1 MPVSQEPDPIPANP
15 PDPFF
20 VLKEC
25 RELFIRRL
33 MDIVRQCGIADT
45 GIIDAMA
52 REIGDAYDELASAAP
67 QEGFEQT
74 RGLTASR
81 ISLVGNDDLELDI
94 RINEIVSHLRDD
106 ERIDHWRAQLRY
118 MTLLQRP
125 GMTAEESPIGLET
138 IRRGLWAICRAS
150 GELLEQQFER
160 LQRLEERLKE
170 KLPEV
175 YMEANRLLE
184 SRGIQPAPVQ
194 MVRQGDSARAAS
206 AGLPSGATSINA
218 LLMLQQTM
226 QQQQPG
232 SRFPLQEGL
241 GSGAGGLPPQ
251 ADSQALNA
259 SALVMLNH
267 LSERL
272 SSLELQRAAATP
284 GAAPLQALKAKDLD
298 LPLGQPAAIILD
310 TLSLIFE
317 AIFASPDLPDA
328 IKTCIS
334 RLQIPLLKLAI
345 LDPEFFA
352 NNQHPA
358 RMLVNRMAQAGRGLP
373 QDCGQ
378 EHPLCRDISRVA
390 DAVRT
395 ALENVNAD
403 LAPYLAE
410 LDALIARRD
419 DAVQA
424 AAAPYIQLLA
434 RHENREAA
442 RARAQEWLKEALR
455 KTTAPAI
462 ASFLSAHWVR
472 VMENACLEGGTGGS
486 AWQEGQAAAAELL
499 WSVQPKQTPD
509 ERKQLMA
516 LIPALIRKINAG
528 LDRIGVSREE
538 RKPFLDACFELQ
550 TGVLRGQQSG
560 ETISSPSAQ
569 PNAPLNPAVPSSP
582 SSSSIEENGLLVR
595 YLDPPRPNQPSWRTG
610 QPPAIPGDW
619 LALTVPDGKRLCGR
633 CCWQGPDSRTLLAF
647 NPAWGYAAAFSPVFL
662 EEQIQAGNAR
672 IVSDLSLFD
681 EAAEQALGRLKAG

>member
-1 MPVSQEPDPIPANP
+1 MPVPQDPDPTGANP

-20 VLKEC
+20 ILKEC

-33 MDIVRQCGIADT
+33 TGIVLECGITDT
-45 GIIDAMA
+45 SILDAMS
-52 REIGDAYDELASAAP
+52 REIGEAHDELASAAP

-94 RINEIVSHLRDD
+94 RIGEIVSHLRDD

-150 GELLEQQFER
+150 GRLLDQQFEL
-160 LQRLEERLKE
+160 LQRLEDRLRE
-170 KLPEV
+170 KLSEV
-175 YMEANRLLE
+175 YMETNQLLE
-184 SRGIQPAPVQ
+184 RRGIQPASVQ
-194 MVRQGDSARAAS
+194 MVRQGGARASS
-206 AGLPSGATSINA
+206 AAQSSSSTPSNA
-218 LLMLQQTM
+218 LFMLQQAV
-226 QQQQPG
+226 QQQPG
-232 SRFPLQEGL
+232 NSLPFQEGL
-241 GSGAGGLPPQ
+241 GSGTGGPAARIDHPMF
-251 ADSQALNA
+251 NA
-259 SALVMLNH
+259 STLVMLNH
-267 LSERL
+267 LNERL
-272 SSLELQRAAATP
+272 NSLELQQATAGPAASP
-284 GAAPLQALKAKDLD
+284 QALKAKDLD
-298 LPLGQPAAIILD
+298 LPLGQPAAVILD

-317 AIFASPDLPDA
+317 AIFSSPDLPNA
-328 IKTCIS
+328 IKTYIS

-352 NNQHPA
+352 NSQHPA

-390 DAVRT
+390 DAVRA

-403 LAPYLAE
+403 IAPYLAE

-419 DAVQA
+419 AAVQA

-442 RARAQEWLKEALR
+442 RARAQEWLKETLR

-462 ASFLSAHWVR
+462 ASFLSAHWIHA
-472 VMENACLEGGTGGS
+472 MENACLEGGTGGT

-538 RKPFLDACFELQ
+538 RMPFLDACFELQ

-560 ETISSPSAQ
+560 ETISSPSVQ
-569 PNAPLNPAVPSSP
+569 PSATRNLTVPSSP

-610 QPPAIPGDW
+610 KPSAIPGDW
-619 LALTVPDGKRLCGR
+619 LAFTVPDGKRLCGR
-633 CCWQGPDSRTLLAF
+633 CCWQGTDSRTLLAF